1 MIEEKYLKYGMAIAL
16 ALHVVAILFGVYEG
30 GTLLAGFVAAALGFA
45 VAERFGLAKAKVEL
59 CEAHIYKH
67 LELGTLLYCDSEQAT
82 HTDYQYLG
90 TAKVPCDKVGRCSLA

>member
-1 MIEEKYLKYGMAIAL
+1 MIDEKIVKYGMAGVL
-16 ALHVVAILFGVYEG
+16 ALHVVATLFGVYHG
-30 GTLLAGFVAAALGFA
+30 GTLLALFVAAALGFA
-45 VAERFGLAKAKVEL
+45 VAERFGKVEAKVEL

-90 TAKVPCDKVGRCSLA
+90 TAKVPCSKVGRCSLA